1 MRIVASILLAG
12 AVAAAVLAAAPAQ
25 KPSPR
30 VVARTPIA
38 AQVSYDPAPPTRRD
52 PVVETWVRPALES
65 ALGAILKTA

>member
-1 MRIVASILLAG
+1 MKIVASILLAG
-12 AVAAAVLAAAPAQ
+12 AVAAAVLAVAPSQ

-38 AQVSYDPAPPTRRD
+38 ADVSYDPAPSSRRA
-52 PVVETWVRPALES
+52 PVVDAWVRPALET